1 MLPKIAHYGGFQSYG
16 DLAYP
21 SLKPGKKQLES
32 NTIYQETVRRED
44 DLKVYENINRWK
56 TVYDQDLS
64 KTVQPEHYENP
75 LRVTK
80 QQIEKPLMSQTHG
93 NFSTLRSPQSRQN
106 RTAGSSTGFQAA
118 GESSL
123 HNKGLELYNKTL
135 ATLKKE
141 GGGSPHTLT
150 YTNFQG
156 QLQNDADPKDEEYV
170 QNGTE
175 HWKTTYVA
183 AIKDPYASAK
193 ATRPEWSLH
202 KEPHQVENGPIASD
216 YKRQFGERG
225 TNPLDKL
232 DRFAHMPPVPKSDE
246 DLKLGTTQSTFH
258 IPGYTGHMPRTT
270 ISPDRLDQ
278 TLGVNTRT
286 TFLKQ
291 NITENYQTRIPG
303 YSGHR
308 PANAIND
315 RGSLRQFCFST
326 VGERFQ

>member
-16 DLAYP
+16 DLPYA

-32 NTIYQETVRRED
+32 NTVYQETVRNED
-44 DLKVYENINRWK
+44 DLKVYENVNRWK

-80 QQIEKPLMSQTHG
+80 QQIEKPVFAQTQG
-93 NFSTLRSPQSRQN
+93 NFSTLKSPQSRQS
-106 RTAGSSTGFQAA
+106 RTAGSSTGFKAA

-123 HNKGLELYNKTL
+123 HNKGLDLYYKTL
-135 ATLKKE
+135 STLKKE
-141 GGGSPHTLT
+141 SGGSPHALT
-150 YTNFQG
+150 YTNFQA
-156 QLQNDADPKDEEYV
+156 QVQNEAEPRDDEYV

-183 AIKDPYASAK
+183 AIKDPYASAQ
-193 ATRPEWSLH
+193 ATRPEWSLN

-216 YKRQFGERG
+216 YKKQFGERG

-232 DRFAHMPPVPKSDE
+232 DRFAHMPPVIKSDD

-258 IPGYTGHMPRTT
+258 IPGYTGHMPRS
-270 ISPDRLDQ
+270 IIVPGKLDQ
-278 TLGVNTRT
+278 ALGANTRT

-291 NITENYQTRIPG
+291 NIAENYQTRIPG

-308 PANAIND
+308 PANAVND
-315 RGSLRQFCFST
+315 RGTLRQFCFST
-326 VGERFQ
+326 AGERFH